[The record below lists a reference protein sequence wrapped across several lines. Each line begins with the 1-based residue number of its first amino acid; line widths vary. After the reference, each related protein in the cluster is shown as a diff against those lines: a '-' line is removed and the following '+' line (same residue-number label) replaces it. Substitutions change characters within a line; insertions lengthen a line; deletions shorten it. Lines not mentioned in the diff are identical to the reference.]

1 MYSLIPKVNS
11 LRKIVNLYFKA
22 SIMEQY
28 ISEFI
33 GRLCFLMESRNES
46 SDSLCSI
53 AGMSKESLDS
63 ILEGSRIPSI
73 CDVYQLA
80 EALHISPSSLFLL
93 NNNILD
99 KLDISVEDFQWSMEN
114 NPSLR
119 GVVIG
124 YLAELKLRLAF
135 KGDVRVTR
143 LFKYD
148 DHDRKKKSD
157 LVVEYKG
164 KQISLEVK
172 SLQTN
177 TVKDASGNDN
187 LIKCGKFQCDASD
200 CREITLPD
208 GQKVKTTLLKYGD
221 FDILAVNLFAYFG
234 KWEYAFALNR
244 DLPHSTSKKYTE
256 SQQKQLIASLI
267 PITYPVRP
275 PFVSDPIILLEK
287 IWKEK

>member
-1 MYSLIPKVNS
+1 
-11 LRKIVNLYFKA
+11 
-22 SIMEQY
+22 MEQY

-33 GRLCFLMESRNES
+33 ARLYFLMESHEES
-46 SDSLCSI
+46 SDTLCTK
-53 AGMSKESLDS
+53 AGMAKNALES
-63 ILEGSRIPSI
+63 ILDGTMTPSI
-73 CDVYQLA
+73 VDVYRLSG
-80 EALHISPSSLFLL
+80 ALHVSPSSLFLL

-99 KLDISVEDFQWSMEN
+99 KLDISVEEFQWSMEN

-124 YLAELKLRLAF
+124 YLAELKLRQAF
-135 KGDVRVTR
+135 QGDARVTR

-177 TVKDASGNDN
+177 TVKDGAETDGV
-187 LIKCGKFQCDASD
+187 IKYGKFQCDASD
-200 CREITLPD
+200 CRDIVLPD
-208 GQKVKTTLLKYGD
+208 GQEVKTTLLKYGD
-221 FDILAVNLFAYFG
+221 FDILAVNLFAFFG

-256 SQQKQLIASLI
+256 SQQEQLISSLI
-267 PITYPVRP
+267 PISYPVQR
-275 PFVSDPIILLEK
+275 PFVSNPIVLLEE